1 MKVVGSSNRIYAF
14 SPSMQPVEIIEPGEI
29 VIFETIDALGGQIN
43 DEKDTTNLDFSKV
56 NPATGPVYIK
66 EAHVGETLKVKILDI
81 EIYDKGVIVAEEGF
95 GVLTNV
101 VKGFKAKIL
110 QIKNG
115 FIHFDNFRLS
125 TDPMIGVIGVAPQE
139 GEFPTGTAYKHGGNM
154 DTKQI
159 KSGNI
164 LYLPIFQDGALFALG
179 DVHALMADGEVCVS
193 ACEVDSKVTVKIE
206 VVNMKIDWPIVET
219 KEGYFILVSLPDTD
233 EAFREATRQAV
244 KFLSDRL
251 GISFDKA
258 YMLASLVVDIQVSQ
272 LVDPNKTVKAFI
284 PKAIFANQWK
294 G

>member
-1 MKVVGSSNRIYAF
+1 MKVIGSSNRIYAF
-14 SPSMQPVEIIEPGEI
+14 SPLMQPVEIIEPGEI
-29 VIFETIDALGGQIN
+29 VIFETIDALGGQIK
-43 DEKDTTNLDFSKV
+43 DEKDTTSLDFSKV

-101 VKGFKAKIL
+101 VKGFEAKIL
-110 QIKNG
+110 RIKNG

-284 PKAIFANQWK
+284 PKAIFVNQWK